1 MLTKIKVDNM
11 TQQIDPMTGMPMAN
25 PQRQPQQQMPA
36 NMQGGRPQNFITQ
49 PQQQMGQQMFGD
61 QSLPTP
67 MFMSN
72 KQEEA
77 FGPGS
82 KVYESGNTA
91 IYEGLK

>member
-1 MLTKIKVDNM
+1 MLTKIKADNM
-11 TQQIDPMTGMPMAN
+11 QPEIDQMPDMPIADL
-25 PQRQPQQQMPA
+25 QQQLKPMPA
-36 NMQGGRPQNFITQ
+36 NMQGGRAQDFITQ
-49 PQQQMGQQMFGD
+49 PQQLMGEQMFGD

>member
-1 MLTKIKVDNM
+1 MLTKIKIDNM
-11 TQQIDPMTGMPMAN
+11 QSQVDQMTGMPMAD
-25 PQRQPQQQMPA
+25 PQQQLQQMPA
-36 NMQGGRPQNFITQ
+36 NMQGGRPQNFISQ
-49 PQQQMGQQMFGD
+49 SQQQMGEQMFGG